1 MCCEESV
8 GGAGGWSAADRTVAG
23 IIHSNKTM
31 FNRKFIQDTSLKL
44 GKIGEF
50 YLAVPSDSTAVDRGA
65 TFKKIPEIKFYVK
78 V

>member
-8 GGAGGWSAADRTVAG
+8 GGAGGWSAADSTVTG
-23 IIHSNKTM
+23 IHSSNTT
-31 FNRKFIQDTSLKL
+31 FNRKFIQDTSLKP

-50 YLAVPSDSTAVDRGA
+50 DFAVPSDSSAVDRGA
-65 TFKKIPEIKFYVK
+65 TLKKIPEIKLYVE